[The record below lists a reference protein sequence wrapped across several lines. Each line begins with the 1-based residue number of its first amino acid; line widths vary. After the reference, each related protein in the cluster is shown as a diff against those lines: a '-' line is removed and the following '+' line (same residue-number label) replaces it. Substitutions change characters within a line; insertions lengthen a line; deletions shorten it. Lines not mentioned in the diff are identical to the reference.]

1 MPMSAVPARLDHRAD
16 DGTLDGAAGEF
27 VLAESLGYL
36 VNRLARAMARELAG
50 ELRPHGVAIG
60 QWAVLLILWTRDG
73 LSQAELARRVAIE
86 PPTMVR
92 TIDRMIR
99 DGLVTQ
105 VRDPRDAR
113 AVVIHLTDR
122 GRALRDELIPLAADV
137 NARALEGLDA
147 DDRATLV
154 RLLATVLASLRGER
168 SEA

>member
-1 MPMSAVPARLDHRAD
+1 MKARAARIDHETD
-16 DGTLDGAAGEF
+16 EGTVGGAAGEF

-36 VNRLARAMARELAG
+36 INRLARAMARELAG
-50 ELRPHGVAIG
+50 ELRPHGVALG

-105 VRDPRDAR
+105 LRDPRDAR

-122 GRALRDELIPLAADV
+122 GRALRDELIPVAAEV
-137 NARALEGLDA
+137 NARALGGLDA
-147 DDRATLV
+147 GDRATLL
-154 RLLATVLASLRGER
+154 RLLRAVLDTLGGAAAS
-168 SEA
+168 A

>member
-1 MPMSAVPARLDHRAD
+1 MKATAGRPNHEAD
-16 DGTLDGAAGEF
+16 DGTAGGAAGDF

-36 VNRLARAMARELAG
+36 INRLARAMARELAG

-105 VRDPRDAR
+105 IRDPRDAR

-122 GRALRDELIPLAADV
+122 GRALRDELIPLAAEV
-137 NARALEGLDA
+137 NARALGGLDPGE
-147 DDRATLV
+147 RATLL
-154 RLLATVLASLRGER
+154 RQLRTVLETLGGEAANR
-168 SEA
+168 